1 MLEITDFGQELVFD
15 WSRLIGRSAKVV
27 FALHCIGKGVDEI
40 GILEVGWGGGGG
52 LIGVK
57 QKLKL
62 TGQTLLTLFC
72 IPRKGFITI
81 TLSVISTKTWF

>member
-1 MLEITDFGQELVFD
+1 M
-15 WSRLIGRSAKVV
+15 SAKVV
-27 FALHCIGKGVDEI
+27 FAVHCIGKRVGEI
-40 GILEVGWGGGGG
+40 GIRVEEGGW
-52 LIGVK
+52 GVK

-81 TLSVISTKTWF
+81 TLSVISTKTWLKKIKLLPFEEEGRLVPAI